1 MKAHRVCTTH
11 REDRTMIALFEK
23 GLTDITNKDSTF
35 ILDFATAQQ
44 LCRKFSTIAMR
55 TKYNRILLKFTDSTS
70 DEHGINNYLPA
81 MTAIIMQAKIDLC
94 LKEKDSNQNKQL
106 HENKNANK
114 QVNGEEAR
122 DDKTKEKPINQ
133 NVTEYLPFNYDGKL
147 TNVSDKHTRTS
158 TITGTSQ
165 GSKDTHQ
172 GKRYHHIKCKSPRLP
187 SGSHQ
192 PSEHVQSLQTHQ
204 GPPRES
210 PATRGQGKIYKE
222 ANNRF
227 CMVCEKRG
235 HNNLIHC
242 PKFPSYMPGGTNVL
256 PVPEVVCHQCLS
268 TAGQPSSCTHWFP
281 RDFGQWQCKASKV
294 HFALCRNCPKHQEL
308 QKLLKA
314 NFNHELGLMNLTN
327 VWQHFYISAL
337 INSIQVHQNQQSPG
351 FADTKALNTGNTLHT
366 SNELV
371 NQLQVGNTCTPFE
384 VIQVQTNTG
393 SQPIVLVYDTG
404 AQVTLCNQETRPLSI
419 QSRQTHS
426 LVTISTISSSTAKPR
441 EIHTLQLGN
450 GDIIDAI
457 LSPHLKLTLRAA
469 DIPDEWKGQV
479 NTFADQD
486 NSNVKAQILVGAD
499 QAKLFPITV
508 TNPAG
513 QPIET
518 DVCRLMRSRITNKL
532 IIFGACKEQRDKMV
546 RGSAKAII
554 RGTEVTNASSITQNL
569 AISSPNPVEVTKII
583 Q

>member
-1 MKAHRVCTTH
+1 
-11 REDRTMIALFEK
+11 MI
-23 GLTDITNKDSTF
+23 
-35 ILDFATAQQ
+35 
-44 LCRKFSTIAMR
+44 C
-55 TKYNRILLKFTDSTS
+55 
-70 DEHGINNYLPA
+70 
-81 MTAIIMQAKIDLC
+81 
-94 LKEKDSNQNKQL
+94 KE
-106 HENKNANK
+106 
-114 QVNGEEAR
+114 
-122 DDKTKEKPINQ
+122 
-133 NVTEYLPFNYDGKL
+133 
-147 TNVSDKHTRTS
+147 
-158 TITGTSQ
+158 
-165 GSKDTHQ
+165 
-172 GKRYHHIKCKSPRLP
+172 
-187 SGSHQ
+187 
-192 PSEHVQSLQTHQ
+192 
-204 GPPRES
+204 
-210 PATRGQGKIYKE
+210 
-222 ANNRF
+222 
-227 CMVCEKRG
+227 RG
-235 HNNLIHC
+235 HNNLLKC
-242 PKFPSYMPGGTNVL
+242 PKFPCYIPRGSNVL
-256 PVPEVVCHQCLS
+256 PVPKEVCNQCLS
-268 TAGQPSSCTHWFP
+268 TTGQPSSCTHQFP
-281 RDFGQWQCKASKV
+281 ADYEYWLCKVYKL
-294 HFALCRNCPKHQEL
+294 HFTLCRICPKHQEL
-308 QKLLKA
+308 QDSLKA

-366 SNELV
+366 SNDLV

-426 LVTISTISSSTAKPR
+426 PVTIATLSGSTAKPR

-450 GDIIDAI
+450 GNTIDAI
-457 LSPHLKLTLRAA
+457 LSPHLKLSLRTA

-518 DVCRLMRSRITNKL
+518 DVCQLMRSRITNRL
-532 IIFGACKEQRDKMV
+532 IIFGACKEQRDKTV
-546 RGSAKAII
+546 RCSAKAII
-554 RGTEVTNASSITQNL
+554 RDTDVTNTSSITQNL
-569 AISSPNPVEVTKII
+569 AISSPNPVEVTKIN